1 MAILQLPAVSLGVPV
16 SPRDARKQPAHP
28 VMVESLTPCELRV
41 LELICE
47 GHSNK
52 EIALQLGVG
61 LPTVKYHVY
70 LIFRKLGASR
80 RLAAHAGCGTGDS
93 LATGM
98 SGLAARHAAGQ
109 GDGAWLKRGPLGL
122 RLSR

>member
-80 RLAAHAGCGTGDS
+80 RTQAVALAIHWRLVCPD
-93 LATGM
+93 
-98 SGLAARHAAGQ
+98 
-109 GDGAWLKRGPLGL
+109 WLRAMPQDKAMGRG
-122 RLSR
+122 